1 MNSRTPLI
9 GIVVILMTVLA
20 QRPSSVISQE
30 AKPPGIQTPPSES
43 QASPAAKEKLRR
55 LREQPKT
62 YQVGYNPAM
71 ERQQAQLTGIE
82 IPKDETAK
90 AKKIRADAER
100 LLAKQAEM
108 LKKSA
113 KDSKLRFEDATPLTL
128 IWQKIEKNY
137 PRAQRPQTLQGLIP
151 FLPSLDWG
159 DYGIRSSGVRNQGLC
174 NSCWAFATIAAYE
187 SSLQFQAAKVNL
199 IAAHKD
205 NQSGMWIKLPPAL
218 WAVRLSE
225 QNLLNCVSKLKGD
238 CSGGWHGSA
247 FSFIVTFGAD
257 DEGADYIGRKNVCNR
272 RSGSY
277 KALTWDYV
285 NYPPGKIPSVEQ
297 LKLALLEHG
306 PLVVLVHVDDAFLA
320 YKGGVYNEHNQGAV
334 NHAVLLTGWDDGKRA
349 WRIQNSWGEQWGE
362 NGLMWIDRNS
372 NNIGQYAAWIDAPIS
387 YFDEP
392 LSSKPAKRK
401 PQ

>member
-247 FSFIVTFGAD
+247 FNHFVAFGAIMSD
-257 DEGADYIGRKNVCNR
+257 AEYTGKVNPCKQKLGTRAV
-272 RSGSY
+272 
-277 KALTWDYV
+277 TWDYV
-285 NYPPGKIPSVEQ
+285 NYPVDQLPSVQQ
-297 LKLALLEHG
+297 LKAALLEHG
-306 PLVVLVHVDDAFLA
+306 PLVVLIRIDEPLKA
-320 YKGGVYNEHNQGAV
+320 YKGGVFNERNSGTV
-334 NHAVLLTGWDDGKRA
+334 NHAVLLLGWDDSKGA
-349 WRIQNSWGEQWGE
+349 WLLLNSWGTQWGE
-362 NGLMWIDRNS
+362 DGYMWIAWGS
-372 NNIGQYAAWIDAPIS
+372 NNVGMYAAWIETTLS
-387 YFDEP
+387 NEP
-392 LSSKPAKRK
+392 ETPAKKPARRK
-401 PQ
+401 TR